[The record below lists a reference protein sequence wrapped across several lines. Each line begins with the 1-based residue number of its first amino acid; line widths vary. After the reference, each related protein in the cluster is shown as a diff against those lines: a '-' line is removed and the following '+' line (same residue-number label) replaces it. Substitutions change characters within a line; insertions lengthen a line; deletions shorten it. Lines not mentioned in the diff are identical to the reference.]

1 MSSFSRLFSKRPA
14 APRKERRPFARR
26 LSLYETRSFR
36 GNSEPLPPPD
46 LFAEYKPPSVFV
58 EHRGIVIV
66 FAILCVALTIYWIK
80 SVRAAKVAPEPVHS
94 VYIEMVPGIASQP
107 K

>member
-14 APRKERRPFARR
+14 APRKESRPFARR
-26 LSLYETRSFR
+26 LSSYEPRSFR
-36 GNSEPLPPPD
+36 GESDPLPPPD
-46 LFAEYKPPSVFV
+46 LFQYKPPSVFA

-66 FAILCVALTIYWIK
+66 FAILCLALTIYWIR
-80 SVRAAKVAPEPVHS
+80 SVRAAKAAPEPVRS
-94 VYIEMVPGIASQP
+94 VYIEMVPANIPPQP